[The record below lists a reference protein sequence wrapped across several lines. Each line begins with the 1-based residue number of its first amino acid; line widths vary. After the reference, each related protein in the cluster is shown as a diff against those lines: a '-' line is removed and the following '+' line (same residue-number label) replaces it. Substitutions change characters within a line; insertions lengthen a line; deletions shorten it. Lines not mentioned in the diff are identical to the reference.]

1 MACNIYITTEPEQ
14 KLKQIFCNAK
24 NFYMLDVK
32 NLIASM
38 NIDCSKA
45 SSIYLINE
53 EIEKIIMSKA
63 VLKRVRGIF
72 YIVENLNER
81 LINNIK
87 IRLSKLSEVN
97 EFILIDNGYCPIH
110 QQYAHMFNDVIFYE
124 RFRKNKIIQCAEIKH
139 MEEDGEDRLTILL
152 NDICDD

>member
-1 MACNIYITTEPEQ
+1 
-14 KLKQIFCNAK
+14 
-24 NFYMLDVK
+24 MLDVK

-97 EFILIDNGYCPIH
+97 DFILIDNGYCPIH
-110 QQYAHMFNDVIFYE
+110 
-124 RFRKNKIIQCAEIKH
+124 
-139 MEEDGEDRLTILL
+139 
-152 NDICDD
+152 